1 MLQQTEENS
10 TIHHRS
16 ANAVTLLVNAL
27 TVKKRGREREATIRG
42 YSGVVL
48 GFKGVYFITAAV
60 VFTTQRKADAVHPL
74 GPLLDATAHIITLP
88 AVLRATLYGG
98 VVILLS
104 SVFPSLHLH
113 FSFALK
119 LHVCCSILPCVSHR
133 SSLILI

>member
-27 TVKKRGREREATIRG
+27 TVKKKEGERGREREATIRG

-74 GPLLDATAHIITLP
+74 GP
-88 AVLRATLYGG
+88 
-98 VVILLS
+98 
-104 SVFPSLHLH
+104 FPGR
-113 FSFALK
+113 
-119 LHVCCSILPCVSHR
+119 HR
-133 SSLILI
+133 SYYNSSCGP

>member
-27 TVKKRGREREATIRG
+27 TGEKRVKRRGREKETPIRG
-42 YSGVVL
+42 YSSVVL

-60 VFTTQRKADAVHPL
+60 VFTTRREADAAHPH

-88 AVLRATLYGG
+88 EVLRATLFGG
-98 VVILLS
+98 VVILL
-104 SVFPSLHLH
+104 SLHLH